1 MDTKALLSYCRD
13 AVRRLEIPAPYDVN
27 GVCDLIERRRGR
39 PLSVLPMTIPVYEG
53 SPSGLWVETDES
65 DYILFQEKTSR
76 AHQEHIVAHEIG
88 HMLLNH
94 RSLPSDQDEVARLLM
109 PNLDPSLVR
118 TVLARTS
125 YEELE
130 EQQAEV
136 VASLLPLQAG
146 RTQRR
151 LSSRHVP
158 AGVANLVEHLERS
171 LARGAG
177 RV

>member
-1 MDTKALLSYCRD
+1 MNTKTLLSYCRD
-13 AVRRLEIPAPYDVN
+13 MVRRLDIPAPYDVN
-27 GVCDLIERRRGR
+27 EVCDLMESRRGR
-39 PLSVLPMTIPVYEG
+39 PLSVLPMTMPVYEG
-53 SPSGLWVETDES
+53 SPSGIWIETEES

-94 RSLPSDQDEVARLLM
+94 RSSPADQDEVARLLM

-125 YEELE
+125 YEALE

-146 RTQRR
+146 RARR
-151 LSSRHVP
+151 SLPTRRAP
-158 AGVANLVEHLERS
+158 AGVAPLIQHLERS
-171 LARGAG
+171 LARGSG